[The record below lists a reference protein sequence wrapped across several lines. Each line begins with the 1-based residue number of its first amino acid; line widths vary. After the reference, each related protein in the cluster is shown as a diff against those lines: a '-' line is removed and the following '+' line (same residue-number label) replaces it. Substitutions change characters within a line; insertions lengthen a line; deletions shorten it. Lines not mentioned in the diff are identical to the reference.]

1 MMTTF
6 QARLV
11 GLGLDL
17 EIKTMEQGRKMQ
29 MTKEPA
35 MKSLGRLMDFDAYGT
50 FGKGVA
56 GRKRAFDWLNE
67 TLVEMGE
74 EPIARL
80 PRN

>member
-1 MMTTF
+1 
-6 QARLV
+6 
-11 GLGLDL
+11 
-17 EIKTMEQGRKMQ
+17 MEQGRKMQ

-50 FGKGVA
+50 FGKGVT

-74 EPIARL
+74 EPIAKL

>member
-6 QARLV
+6 QARLI

-17 EIKTMEQGRKMQ
+17 EIKTMERGRKMQ

-74 EPIARL
+74 EPIAKL
-80 PRN
+80 SRN

>member
-6 QARLV
+6 QARLI

-17 EIKTMEQGRKMQ
+17 EIKTMERGRKMQ

-35 MKSLGRLMDFDAYGT
+35 MRSLGRLMDFDAYGT
-50 FGKGVA
+50 FGKGIA

-74 EPIARL
+74 EPISKLSRD
-80 PRN
+80 